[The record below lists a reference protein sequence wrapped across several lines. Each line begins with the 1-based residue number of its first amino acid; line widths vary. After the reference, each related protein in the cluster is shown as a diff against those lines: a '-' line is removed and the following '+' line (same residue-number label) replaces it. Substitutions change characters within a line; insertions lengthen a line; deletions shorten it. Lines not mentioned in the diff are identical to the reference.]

1 MADQKNN
8 QAPLDVE
15 EALMTSEAFLF
26 KYKNIIV
33 GVVVAIVVIVC
44 GTLGYK
50 HFISEPNELKA
61 SEASFMAERY
71 FGNDEFEAALKGD
84 SLGNMGFLKI
94 ADEFSG
100 TKAGKLAN
108 AYAGVCY
115 AKLAQY
121 EDAAKYLD
129 KFSASDF
136 MVAPAML
143 GTIGNCYAQLGQ
155 LDKAA
160 ATLLKAA
167 EKANSVVLSP
177 VYLLE
182 AGQILEK
189 QGKNS
194 EAVEA
199 YKQIKTSTA
208 TLCRQWTSIN
218 ISTALL
224 LNKE

>member
-8 QAPLDVE
+8 QDPLDVE

-26 KYKNIIV
+26 KYKNIII

-44 GTLGYK
+44 GTLAYK

-71 FGNDEFEAALKGD
+71 FGNDDFETALKGD
-84 SLGNMGFLKI
+84 SLGNAGFLKI
-94 ADEFSG
+94 ADEYSG

-108 AYAGVCY
+108 AYAGICY
-115 AKLAQY
+115 AKLDKF

-129 KFSASDF
+129 KFSANDF
-136 MVAPAML
+136 MVAPALL

-167 EKANSVVLSP
+167 DKANSMVLSP
-177 VYLLE
+177 IYLLE

-199 YKQIKTSTA
+199 YKQIKNKYGNSMQA
-208 TLCRQWTSIN
+208 MDIDKYIDRASI
-218 ISTALL
+218 
-224 LNKE
+224 K

>member
-8 QAPLDVE
+8 QDPLDVE

-26 KYKNIIV
+26 KYKTIIV

-199 YKQIKTSTA
+199 YKQIKNKYGNSMQA
-208 TLCRQWTSIN
+208 MDIDKYIDRASI
-218 ISTALL
+218 
-224 LNKE
+224 K

>member
-8 QAPLDVE
+8 QDPLDVE

-115 AKLAQY
+115 AKLAKY

-129 KFSASDF
+129 KFSTSDF

-199 YKQIKTSTA
+199 YKQIKNKYGNSMQA
-208 TLCRQWTSIN
+208 MDIDKYIDRASI
-218 ISTALL
+218 
-224 LNKE
+224 K

>member
-8 QAPLDVE
+8 QDPLDVE

-26 KYKNIIV
+26 KCKNIIV

-199 YKQIKTSTA
+199 YKQIKNKYGNSMQA
-208 TLCRQWTSIN
+208 MDIDKYIDRASI
-218 ISTALL
+218 
-224 LNKE
+224 K

>member
-8 QAPLDVE
+8 QDPLDVE

-199 YKQIKTSTA
+199 YKQIKNKYGNYMQA
-208 TLCRQWTSIN
+208 MDIDKYIDRASI
-218 ISTALL
+218 
-224 LNKE
+224 K

>member
-8 QAPLDVE
+8 QDPLDVE

-84 SLGNMGFLKI
+84 SLGNMGFLKF

-199 YKQIKTSTA
+199 YKQIKNKYGNSMQA
-208 TLCRQWTSIN
+208 MDIDKYIDRASI
-218 ISTALL
+218 
-224 LNKE
+224 K

>member
-8 QAPLDVE
+8 QDPLDVE

-94 ADEFSG
+94 ADKFSG

-199 YKQIKTSTA
+199 YKQIKNKYGNSMQA
-208 TLCRQWTSIN
+208 MDIDKYIDRASI
-218 ISTALL
+218 
-224 LNKE
+224 K

>member
-8 QAPLDVE
+8 QDPLDVE

-33 GVVVAIVVIVC
+33 GVVVAFVVIVC

-199 YKQIKTSTA
+199 YKQIKNKYGNSMQA
-208 TLCRQWTSIN
+208 MDIDKYIDRASI
-218 ISTALL
+218 
-224 LNKE
+224 K

>member
-8 QAPLDVE
+8 QDPLDVE

-71 FGNDEFEAALKGD
+71 FGNDEFESALKGD

-199 YKQIKTSTA
+199 YKQIKNKYGNSMQA
-208 TLCRQWTSIN
+208 MDIDKYIDRASI
-218 ISTALL
+218 
-224 LNKE
+224 K

>member
-8 QAPLDVE
+8 QDPLDVE

-71 FGNDEFEAALKGD
+71 FGNDEFEVALKGD

-129 KFSASDF
+129 KFSASD
-136 MVAPAML
+136 
-143 GTIGNCYAQLGQ
+143 AQLGQ

-199 YKQIKTSTA
+199 YKQIKNKYGNSMQA
-208 TLCRQWTSIN
+208 MDIDKYIDRASI
-218 ISTALL
+218 
-224 LNKE
+224 K

>member
-8 QAPLDVE
+8 QDPLDVE

-100 TKAGKLAN
+100 TNAGKLAN

-199 YKQIKTSTA
+199 YKQIKNKYGNSMQA
-208 TLCRQWTSIN
+208 MDIDKYIDRASI
-218 ISTALL
+218 
-224 LNKE
+224 K

>member
-8 QAPLDVE
+8 QDPLDVE

-94 ADEFSG
+94 ADEFSD

-199 YKQIKTSTA
+199 YKQIKNKYGNSMQA
-208 TLCRQWTSIN
+208 MDIDKYIDRASI
-218 ISTALL
+218 
-224 LNKE
+224 K

>member
-8 QAPLDVE
+8 QDPLDVE

-108 AYAGVCY
+108 TYAGVCY

-199 YKQIKTSTA
+199 YKQIKNKYGNSMQA
-208 TLCRQWTSIN
+208 MDIDKYIDRASI
-218 ISTALL
+218 
-224 LNKE
+224 K

>member
-8 QAPLDVE
+8 QDQLDVE

-199 YKQIKTSTA
+199 YKQIKNKYGNSMQA
-208 TLCRQWTSIN
+208 MDIDKYIDSASI
-218 ISTALL
+218 
-224 LNKE
+224 K

>member
-1 MADQKNN
+1 MAYQKNN
-8 QAPLDVE
+8 QDPLDVE

-199 YKQIKTSTA
+199 YKQIKNKYGNSMQA
-208 TLCRQWTSIN
+208 MDIDKYIDRASI
-218 ISTALL
+218 
-224 LNKE
+224 K

>member
-1 MADQKNN
+1 MEDQNN
-8 QAPLDVE
+8 NKDPLDVE

-199 YKQIKTSTA
+199 YKQIKNKYGNSMQA
-208 TLCRQWTSIN
+208 MDIDKYIDRASI
-218 ISTALL
+218 
-224 LNKE
+224 K

>member
-8 QAPLDVE
+8 QDPLDVE

-129 KFSASDF
+129 KFSANDF

-199 YKQIKTSTA
+199 YKQIKNKYGNSMQA
-208 TLCRQWTSIN
+208 MDIDKYIDRASI
-218 ISTALL
+218 
-224 LNKE
+224 K

>member
-8 QAPLDVE
+8 QDPLDVE

-143 GTIGNCYAQLGQ
+143 GTIGNCYAQASWTKLP
-155 LDKAA
+155 
-160 ATLLKAA
+160 LL
-167 EKANSVVLSP
+167 
-177 VYLLE
+177 
-182 AGQILEK
+182 
-189 QGKNS
+189 
-194 EAVEA
+194 
-199 YKQIKTSTA
+199 
-208 TLCRQWTSIN
+208 C
-218 ISTALL
+218 
-224 LNKE
+224 

>member
-8 QAPLDVE
+8 QDPLDVE

-94 ADEFSG
+94 AAEFSG

-199 YKQIKTSTA
+199 YKQIKNKYGNSMQA
-208 TLCRQWTSIN
+208 MDIDKYIDRASI
-218 ISTALL
+218 
-224 LNKE
+224 K